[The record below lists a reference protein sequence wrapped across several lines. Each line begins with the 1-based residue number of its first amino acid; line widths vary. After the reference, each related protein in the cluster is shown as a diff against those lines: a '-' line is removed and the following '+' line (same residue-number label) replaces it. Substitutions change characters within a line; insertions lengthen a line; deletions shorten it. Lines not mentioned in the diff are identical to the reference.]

1 LAFGAAIIGA
11 HYENRGR
18 GAEKLASAKS
28 TVPAPIPGATQ
39 QRGGFL
45 SQTAA
50 GTLGPKIVPVQ
61 PYATAADSA
70 ARAAAAAT
78 AAPPV
83 DSLAPVV
90 VPEKPRP
97 RPKPLEPEAK
107 QAPSTSPF
115 ALPSRSMIDTVTRP
129 DTVRTDSASRNTIRG
144 RLIPIAEYR
153 RDSIRR
159 DSIRPRPDTLRPD
172 ATVKRDSIRPPSD
185 TTRPPR

>member
-1 LAFGAAIIGA
+1 VALA
-11 HYENRGR
+11 
-18 GAEKLASAKS
+18 
-28 TVPAPIPGATQ
+28 V
-39 QRGGFL
+39 GGTKCMYL
-45 SQTAA
+45 
-50 GTLGPKIVPVQ
+50 
-61 PYATAADSA
+61 ADSCDTCEPGMTLDEFEA
-70 ARAAAAAT
+70 SLGY
-78 AAPPV
+78 PPV